1 MTRKRTGQSIR
12 QRIDQSADHQSTDQS
27 ATRKEIDR
35 SRYFPVKFLSG

>member
-12 QRIDQSADHQSTDQS
+12 QRIDQSADQS